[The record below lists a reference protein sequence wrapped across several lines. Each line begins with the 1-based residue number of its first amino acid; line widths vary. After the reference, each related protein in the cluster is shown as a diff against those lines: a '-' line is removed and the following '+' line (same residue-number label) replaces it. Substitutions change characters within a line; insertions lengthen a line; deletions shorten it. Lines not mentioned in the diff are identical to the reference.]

1 MKLLDLLTDY
11 YRTMESRTRLGWGI
25 GCAVLLLL
33 ALLYTAADRRV
44 AFITKKWSA
53 READIAEMLL
63 LKQRYQEAS
72 VGAQKLNNRLAA
84 IRPDDSPAKVIDEI
98 GIKGKNSQI
107 RQLKGEERSGFVEDA
122 AEVKLEGLT
131 ANEVVNLIYRLE
143 YGSKPVVIKKTLLKT
158 RFDDPAKIDLTLN
171 IALLKP
177 APAKPR

>member
-1 MKLLDLLTDY
+1 MKLLDILTDY

-33 ALLYTAADRRV
+33 ALLYTVADQRV
-44 AFITKKWSA
+44 ALIMKKRSA
-53 READIAEMLL
+53 READIAEMLV

-72 VGAQKLNNRLAA
+72 VSAQKLNNRLAT

-107 RQLKGEERSGFVEDA
+107 RQLKGEERGGFVEDA

-143 YGSKPVVIKKTLLKT
+143 YGS
-158 RFDDPAKIDLTLN
+158 
-171 IALLKP
+171 
-177 APAKPR
+177 